1 MIGKLIKDRRKDL
14 ELTQK
19 ELASRVEV
27 AQTTVSKWESD
38 TDEPTGKNLNA
49 LARELDVKRYYFT
62 SRIESDDSFL
72 QGLGLNKA
80 SEGTLYEP
88 FSTEEVPLLDRENAA
103 NRLKGNSYNIIKSVW
118 RITIPGEMSP
128 SKVFALQ
135 EDMDGM
141 APAINIDD
149 QVFIK
154 PELAI
159 KPGSYSMFWVNDIPL
174 IGKVMLSPTGMTLN
188 FLASTPGWESVVVTT
203 DDYIGRVIAIDP
215 FWAMVSRQL

>member
-1 MIGKLIKDRRKDL
+1 MIGRRIKDRRKDL

-49 LARELDVKRYYFT
+49 LARELDVNRYYFT
-62 SRIESDDSFL
+62 ARIESDDDFL
-72 QGLGLNKA
+72 QALDLKET

-88 FSTEEVPLLDRENAA
+88 FPVEEAPLLDRKNAA
-103 NRLKGNSYNIIKSVW
+103 NRLKGIPYNAIKSVF
-118 RITIPGEMSP
+118 RIAIPGKMNS
-128 SKVFALQ
+128 SKVFVLQ